1 MLKIVVGSIFN
12 LLSSSDSNLKYFL
25 LSLYDL

>member
-1 MLKIVVGSIFN
+1 MFKIVVRSMFN
-12 LLSSSDSNLKYFL
+12 LLSSSDSNLKYPN